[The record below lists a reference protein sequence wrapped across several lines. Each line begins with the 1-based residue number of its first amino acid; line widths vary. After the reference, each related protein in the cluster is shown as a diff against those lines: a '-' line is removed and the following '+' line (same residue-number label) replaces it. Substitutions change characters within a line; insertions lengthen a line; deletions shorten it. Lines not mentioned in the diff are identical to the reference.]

1 MLHNLQR
8 WLIGAQASTTT
19 AAAGSSR
26 RTSDEAASAVD
37 SEVLLFLVDVLLYK
51 SVLRAHIE

>member
-1 MLHNLQR
+1 V
-8 WLIGAQASTTT
+8 GAKAPTTT

-37 SEVLLFLVDVLLYK
+37 SEVLLFWVDVLLYK